1 MLKISLL
8 KNSKVLLSLII
19 VLTAYFNSIAQQPNK
34 TRILFL
40 LDASGSMYAS
50 MGNDIRMGVAK
61 RLLSKMV
68 DSLRNQP
75 NLEIALR
82 IYGHTTTKDKRN
94 CRDTRLEV
102 PFSRTNH
109 DAILNKLQTLKPLGT
124 TLIAYSLQEA
134 AYDFPQDNRSRNIII
149 LITDGLE
156 ECDGDPCAVSEALQ
170 KKGVILKPFIIGVGA
185 DENFAKQF
193 DCVGRFFEANTEADF
208 SDVLRIVVTQ
218 ALNNTT
224 LQVNLLDQNGRPF
237 ETDVNMSFYD
247 SKTGKIIENFI
258 HTLNDRGIPD
268 TISIDPVNLYDIEVH
283 TLPPVKK
290 TKVEIAAGRHN
301 IVAIDAPQGSLN
313 LKVEG
318 VTNYNRLQCLVKKAG
333 TNELVNV
340 QDFNTTQK
348 YIVGNYDI
356 EILSTPKINE
366 KNIIIGQS
374 KITYVSIPQPGKLN
388 FYSRLGVV
396 GAIYRMKNNRLE
408 WVINI
413 ANGSGSQI
421 IVLQPGHYKLICRA
435 NIDKRIVSTK
445 RVDFEI
451 KSGQVYNLNVL

>member
-1 MLKISLL
+1 M
-8 KNSKVLLSLII
+8 
-19 VLTAYFNSIAQQPNK
+19 
-34 TRILFL
+34 
-40 LDASGSMYAS
+40 LDASGSMYAR

-82 IYGHTTTKDKRN
+82 VYGHTTIKEKQNCHDTK
-94 CRDTRLEV
+94 LEV
-102 PFSRTNH
+102 PFSRNNH
-109 DAILNKLQTLKPLGT
+109 DDILKKLNSLKPLGT

-134 AYDFPQDNRSRNIII
+134 AYDFPTDNRSRNIII

-156 ECDGDPCAVSEALQ
+156 ECNGDPCAVSEAMQ
-170 KKGVILKPFIIGVGA
+170 KKGVILKPFIIGVGG

-193 DCVGRFFEANTEADF
+193 DCVGRYFEANTEEDF
-208 SDVLRIVVTQ
+208 NDVLRVVISQ

-224 LQVNLLDQNGRPF
+224 LQINLLDQSGRPY
-237 ETDVNMSFYD
+237 ETDVNMTFYD
-247 SKTGKIIENFI
+247 SKSGRMNENFI
-258 HTLNDRGIPD
+258 HTLNDRGVPD
-268 TISIDPVNLYDIEVH
+268 TICLDPVNLYDIEVH

-290 TKVEIAAGRHN
+290 TNVEIIAGRHN
-301 IVAIDAPQGSLN
+301 IIAIDAPQGKLN

-333 TNELVNV
+333 TNNLVNV
-340 QDFNTTQK
+340 QDFNTTEK
-348 YIVGNYDI
+348 YITGSYDI
-356 EILSTPKINE
+356 EILSTPRITE

-374 KITYVSIPQPGKLN
+374 KVTYVSIPQPGKLN

-396 GAIYRMKNNRLE
+396 GAIYRMKNNKLE

-413 ANGSGSQI
+413 SNSSGSQI
-421 IVLQPGHYKLICRA
+421 TVLQPGHYKLVCRA

-445 RVDFEI
+445 RLDFEI
-451 KSGQVYNLNVL
+451 KSGQVTNLNVL